1 MKKERKE
8 IPMKKIA
15 ALLLALV
22 MLTGLTVTALAD
34 KTGTTKLTVV
44 VPEADYTIHVPADT
58 TLTYG
63 NTSGQ
68 SIGDVY
74 VTDVTGYNLVYVE
87 ISYTDLINTNDS
99 SDIIP
104 LTLNSGIKGTYIYN
118 MVNHDGSSLPDG
130 VYIGAEIAAVSSL
143 DMTGYDENG
152 YAKVEV
158 LATVSDW
165 SGATSGATYQAVVTF
180 GFTGA
185 DSL

>member
-1 MKKERKE
+1 
-8 IPMKKIA
+8 MKKIA

-22 MLTGLTVTALAD
+22 MLTGLAVTALAAGV

-44 VPEADYTIHVPADT
+44 VPEPDYTIHVPADT

-63 NTSGQ
+63 NTSDQ

-74 VTDVTGYNLVYVE
+74 VTDVTVYNLVYVE
-87 ISYTDLINTNDS
+87 ISYTDLINTNNS
-99 SDIIP
+99 SDTIP
-104 LTLNSGIKGTYIYN
+104 LTLHSSIKGNSTSYHKD
-118 MVNHDGSSLPDG
+118 NHDGSYLPDG
-130 VYIGAEIAAVSSL
+130 VYIGAAIAAGGSL

-158 LATVSDW
+158 FATVSDW